1 MNLRTIWNEIL
12 TELMDRFDMPQ
23 VSKDDM
29 PEAFKIL
36 KDNGIGVGMKTVLP
50 KNLKHSQKQVNKQK
64 VQSIVKDI
72 QSGKKMPPMV
82 ISNDG
87 WIVDGHHRQLAYI
100 AIDPE
105 GSKNVVMIDLPRDKA
120 IAAYKWVENA
130 V

>member
-12 TELMDRFDMPQ
+12 TELMDRSDMPQ

-36 KDNGIGVGMKTVLP
+36 KDKGIGVSMKTVLP
-50 KNLKHSQKQVNKQK
+50 KNLKHSQKQVNTKK

-72 QSGKKMPPMV
+72 KSGKKMPPMV
-82 ISNDG
+82 ISNDD
-87 WIVDGHHRQLAYI
+87 WIVDGHHRKMGFVEN
-100 AIDPE
+100 DPE
-105 GSKNVVMIDLPRDKA
+105 ERKDVVMIDLPRDKA
-120 IAAYKWVENA
+120 IAAYKWVEKS